1 MISIQQM
8 QYIVVLSEEQQFQ
21 RASERCFVTQPTLSM
36 QIKKAEEQLGYLV
49 FDRDSNPLQLT
60 PAGNSLLP
68 ILREI
73 LSETEKIKYL
83 SDQLKGKVKEEI
95 RLGII
100 PTVAS
105 YLIPQL
111 FGEWQSSFS
120 DLKLS
125 IHELKTVD
133 VLEAMERKELDL
145 GIIAETHMH
154 ARLRTIPLYQ
164 EEIYIYAPNVQEESI
179 NMSDLQEMHP
189 WLLNQGNCLR
199 TQMVHF
205 CQLKKTVDENEWNYE
220 GGNLPLIMEMVD
232 RHGGYT
238 LIPSNFPLTE
248 IQKRGIKTIRDLN
261 TLPAREIIALSSNRT
276 GKMQGIEALVRSIQF
291 TYAQSTKLKQLQ
303 VLDWK

>member
-8 QYIVVLSEEQQFQ
+8 HYIVVLSEEQQFQ

-36 QIKKAEEQLGYLV
+36 QIKKADEQLGYLV
-49 FDRDSNPLQLT
+49 FDRDSNPLRLT
-60 PAGNSLLP
+60 PAGIRLLP

-83 SDQLKGKVKEEI
+83 SDQLKGKIKEEI

-111 FGEWQSSFS
+111 FGEWQSTF
-120 DLKLS
+120 DELKLS

-145 GIIAETHMH
+145 GIIAGPHMD

-164 EEIYIYAPNVQEESI
+164 EEIYIYAPSVTDESI
-179 NMSDLQEMHP
+179 QMSDLQEMHP

-205 CQLKKTVDENEWNYE
+205 CQLKKTVDENAWNYE

-238 LIPSNFPLTE
+238 LIPSNFPLTD
-248 IQKRGIKTIRDLN
+248 IQKRGIKTIRDFIAS
-261 TLPAREIIALSSNRT
+261 PAREIIALSSNRT
-276 GKMQGIEALVRSIQF
+276 GKMQGIEALARSIQF
-291 TYAQSTKLKQLQ
+291 TYGQETKLKQLQ

>member
-145 GIIAETHMH
+145 GIIAGPHMD